1 MLVLVNKWQQVKLG
15 NNFTRVWQSSSVFPN
30 LQARESMRILT
41 KRQRNYLLILQV
53 YHLITLYC
61 HGKQIRLTIVG
72 FRLLHHTLPCVFCNF
87 TFEIINL
94 SQMILPLFSY
104 LGGSPYSGV
113 NARQIASKL
122 QEGFRMPKP
131 KHVDDKL

>member
-1 MLVLVNKWQQVKLG
+1 
-15 NNFTRVWQSSSVFPN
+15 
-30 LQARESMRILT
+30 MRILT
-41 KRQRNYLLILQV
+41 KRWRNYLIILQV
-53 YHLITLYC
+53 YHSITLYC
-61 HGKQIRLTIVG
+61 HGKQIRITIVG
-72 FRLLHHTLPCVFCNF
+72 LRLLHHTLNWLFCNF